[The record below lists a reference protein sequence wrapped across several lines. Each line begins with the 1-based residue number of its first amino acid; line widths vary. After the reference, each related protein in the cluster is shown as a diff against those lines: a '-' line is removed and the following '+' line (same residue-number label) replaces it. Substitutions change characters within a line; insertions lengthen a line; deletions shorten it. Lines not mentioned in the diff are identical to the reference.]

1 MTIQLEPIRSEHF
14 PSILSWVGTYEEMVQ
29 WSGPWNF
36 DFPLDEAQL
45 ARFFL
50 TEALD
55 GGLKRMQFVA
65 LDRDSSRPVGQIG
78 FSRIWPKTRAGHV
91 GPVIV
96 EPALRGRGV
105 GSQMMREILRL
116 GFEQLHLHRIE
127 LVVFDFNAPA
137 IACYEAAGFRT
148 EGLLRDIVRVGS
160 DYWHWRAMSV
170 LEHEY
175 AITRGSHS
183 PPQA

>member
-1 MTIQLEPIRSEHF
+1 MRIQLRPIQPEDLR
-14 PSILSWVGTYEEMVQ
+14 PILSWVGSYEEMVQ

-36 DFPLDEAQL
+36 DFPLDEPQL

-65 LDRDSSRPVGQIG
+65 VDPDSARPVGQIG
-78 FSRIWPKTRAGHV
+78 FSRIWPKTHAAHV

-96 EPALRGRGV
+96 DPSLRGQGV
-105 GSQMMREILRL
+105 GSQMVGKILRL
-116 GFEQLHLHRIE
+116 GFEQLRLHRIE
-127 LVVFDFNAPA
+127 LVVFDFNKAA

-148 EGLLRDIVRVGS
+148 EGLLRNIVRVGG
-160 DYWHWRAMSV
+160 DGGEYWHWQAMSI
-170 LEHEY
+170 LDHEF
-175 AITRGSHS
+175 AAG
-183 PPQA
+183 QVK